1 MDNNGLDLN
10 NRLQA
15 SLAEIEENEEIFN
28 AKSSDI
34 LDKSEEKAFIK
45 EECQNVDDQVTTL
58 SENSRTKIELLIKDF
73 IRVLK
78 YFNYSL

>member
-1 MDNNGLDLN
+1 LDNNGLDLN

-15 SLAEIEENEEIFN
+15 SLVEIEESEEMFN
-28 AKSSDI
+28 SKSSII
-34 LDKSEEKAFIK
+34 LDKSEEKALIK
-45 EECQNVDDQVTTL
+45 EECQNVDDQVTTH

-78 YFNYSL
+78 